1 MNLAELKE
9 AYKARKLALDSAKK
23 EEEKYKALLKDAMLE
38 AGESDYTDE
47 AGYRFER
54 IVQERKSMDEEKLLA
69 ELHERN
75 LTSCIATKEVV
86 DEDATLK
93 AVEAGEL
100 PQEVLA
106 DALYVNDGHVQH
118 KRFLPADKLSVGGK
132 AKYLKNRNQKGIM
145 LKESYVNG
153 SFFMEKGM
161 QDAKPRLNRL
171 VESFLQQIGREIE
184 GGSL

>member
-75 LTSCIATKEVV
+75 LTSC
-86 DEDATLK
+86 TL
-93 AVEAGEL
+93 
-100 PQEVLA
+100 
-106 DALYVNDGHVQH
+106 
-118 KRFLPADKLSVGGK
+118 FSGGIGLEHSERSD
-132 AKYLKNRNQKGIM
+132 YKGI
-145 LKESYVNG
+145 
-153 SFFMEKGM
+153 
-161 QDAKPRLNRL
+161 RR
-171 VESFLQQIGREIE
+171 
-184 GGSL
+184 

>member
-1 MNLAELKE
+1 MASDFEVFGLDELIECFEVLIDKW
-9 AYKARKLALDSAKK
+9 
-23 EEEKYKALLKDAMLE
+23 EEKKVVLLTKIGNIL
-38 AGESDYTDE
+38 
-47 AGYRFER
+47 
-54 IVQERKSMDEEKLLA
+54 DEEIKPLVPVD
-69 ELHERN
+69 
-75 LTSCIATKEVV
+75 TSR
-86 DEDATLK
+86 
-93 AVEAGEL
+93 
-100 PQEVLA
+100 LA
-106 DALYVNDGHVQH
+106 DSFSFYVDVSGSLGSVEYGTNVEYALYVNDGHVQH

>member
-106 DALYVNDGHVQH
+106 DTFIEPLT
-118 KRFLPADKLSVGGK
+118 KLCKTV
-132 AKYLKNRNQKGIM
+132 
-145 LKESYVNG
+145 V
-153 SFFMEKGM
+153 F
-161 QDAKPRLNRL
+161 
-171 VESFLQQIGREIE
+171 V
-184 GGSL
+184 